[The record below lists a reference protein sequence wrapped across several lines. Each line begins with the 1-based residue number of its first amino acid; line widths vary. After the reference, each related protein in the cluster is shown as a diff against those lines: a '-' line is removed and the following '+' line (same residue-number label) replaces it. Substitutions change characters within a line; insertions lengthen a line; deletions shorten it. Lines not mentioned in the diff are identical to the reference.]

1 MRIIGIIVASLLILA
16 VFGAGSV
23 HAQSGVVT
31 ATVRPNPLEVTVS
44 APSTVTVG
52 QWFDISADIANL
64 GDQTITGTT
73 ATIHSPQEV
82 AIKGGQ
88 KKKVGDLSGGLTKT
102 VTWRAKATS
111 TGSFVIQ
118 VEATGS
124 LAGEQIS
131 SSDTTIISSV
141 VSLGHRL
148 LQLIFGA

>member
-1 MRIIGIIVASLLILA
+1 MKTLGVIIASLVLFVAASTGI
-16 VFGAGSV
+16 VN
-23 HAQSGVVT
+23 AQSSVVT
-31 ATVRPNPLEVTVS
+31 ATVRPNPLKVSVS
-44 APSTVTVG
+44 APSTVVVG

-73 ATIHSPQEV
+73 ATVNSPTEV
-82 AIKGGQ
+82 TVKSP
-88 KKKVGDLSGGLTKT
+88 KKKVGNLTASQTKT

-131 SSDTTIISSV
+131 SSDTTIISSA